1 MNDTRRAVAMT
12 ATSSRLWTRC
22 LAIVVALGWA
32 PFARSDSTANPPTI
46 RLGPGSQLWVE
57 GDSTLHKYRLDAKE
71 LRISLLAGRG
81 GAGLPDIVAQGGIK
95 TLDVHVPVRSL
106 TSGESGLDSNMR
118 AAMKEDQFHEIRF
131 QMDSYQ
137 SNAGSLKIRGRLQI
151 AGVEKPVE
159 LDAASA
165 ADGTG
170 LRVTGTTR
178 LLLSDYGIKAPKFML
193 GTMTV
198 ADAVD
203 VHFALRLELA
213 H

>member
-12 ATSSRLWTRC
+12 VTTSRRWMSC
-22 LAIVVALGWA
+22 LAIVVVLGWA
-32 PFARSDSTANPPTI
+32 PFARSDATANPPTI
-46 RLGPGSQLWVE
+46 GLGQGSQLWVE

-71 LRISLLAGRG
+71 LRISLLASRG

-95 TLDVHVPVRSL
+95 TLDVHVPVHSL

-118 AAMKEDQFHEIRF
+118 SAMKEDQFHEIRF

-137 SNAGSLKIRGRLQI
+137 SNPGTLKIRGRLQI

-165 ADGTG
+165 ADGPG

-203 VHFALRLELA
+203 VHFVLRLELA

>member
-1 MNDTRRAVAMT
+1 MTHWHLGTGSLAVA
-12 ATSSRLWTRC
+12 
-22 LAIVVALGWA
+22 LAMSWLPI
-32 PFARSDSTANPPTI
+32 ARSDATASAPTI
-46 RLGPGSQLWVE
+46 TLGQGSQLWVE

-71 LRISLLAGRG
+71 LRIAVSASG
-81 GAGLPDIVAQGGIK
+81 GGEGLPDLVAHGSIK
-95 TLDVHVPVRSL
+95 TLDVNVPVRGL

-118 AAMKEDQFHEIRF
+118 SAMKEDQFHDIRF

-159 LDAASA
+159 LEAAAA
-165 ADGTG
+165 ADGAG

-178 LLLSDYGIKAPKFML
+178 LLLTDYGIKAPKFML
-193 GTMTV
+193 GTMSV

-203 VHFALRLELA
+203 VHFALRLELG

>member
-1 MNDTRRAVAMT
+1 MNDPRRTVAIANRHLGTGFLAVA
-12 ATSSRLWTRC
+12 
-22 LAIVVALGWA
+22 LALSWLPVAK
-32 PFARSDSTANPPTI
+32 SDSTASAPTI
-46 RLGPGSQLWVE
+46 TLGQGSQLWVE

-71 LRISLLAGRG
+71 LRISVLASSG
-81 GAGLPDIVAQGGIK
+81 GEGLPELVAHGSIK
-95 TLDVHVPVRSL
+95 TLDVHVPVRGL

-118 AAMKEDQFHEIRF
+118 SAMKEDQFHDIRF

-159 LDAASA
+159 LDAAAA

-178 LLLSDYGIKAPKFML
+178 LLLTDYGIKAPKFML